1 LAKATPKDLY
11 EDLPVEDTVGM
22 GDILFLA
29 FPKATY
35 SALSD
40 EAAKR
45 GHTLAQALQIA
56 IDDYLSKGGK
66 DG

>member
-1 LAKATPKDLY
+1 MPTKAVPQNL
-11 EDLPVEDTVGM
+11 EDFEPVEDAGLS
-22 GDILFLA
+22 DILFLA

-35 SALSD
+35 VALSN

-45 GHTLAQALQIA
+45 GHSLARALQIA
-56 IDDYLSKGGK
+56 IDDYLKGGK

>member
-1 LAKATPKDLY
+1 MPTRAVPQEE
-11 EDLPVEDTVGM
+11 EDYADEPASL

-29 FPKATY
+29 FPKETY
-35 SALSD
+35 LALSN

-45 GHTLAQALQIA
+45 GHTLAKALQIA
-56 IDDYLSKGGK
+56 IDNYLKEGK

>member
-1 LAKATPKDLY
+1 MPTRAVPLDDQ
-11 EDLPVEDTVGM
+11 EDYAAEDASLSDV
-22 GDILFLA
+22 LFLA
-29 FPKATY
+29 FPKETY
-35 SALSD
+35 VALSN

-56 IDDYLSKGGK
+56 IDNYLKEGK

>member
-1 LAKATPKDLY
+1 MATRAVNIDGD
-11 EDLPVEDTVGM
+11 EHVPVEDIGL

-35 SALSD
+35 KALSD

-45 GHTLAQALQIA
+45 GHTLAQALQLA
-56 IDDYLSKGGK
+56 IDGYLKKGGNN
-66 DG
+66 G

>member
-1 LAKATPKDLY
+1 MPAKAIPQDDR
-11 EDLPVEDTVGM
+11 EDYAAEDVGLS
-22 GDILFLA
+22 DVLFLA
-29 FPKATY
+29 FPKETY
-35 SALSD
+35 VALSN

-56 IDDYLSKGGK
+56 IDNYLKEGK